1 MMLVHDHSSAVPG
14 PRRSPIPTQP
24 HPPVPPATPATAPSG
39 GRLPELDAALA
50 LVSDGRDVVCE
61 GEAGMGAHAMRRA
74 AAERARALGW
84 LVATAATATVSPDL
98 PRTIIIDD
106 LDRLSTTEI
115 GAVRA
120 GQAQGARLLATRRPP
135 RPFAPQQS
143 RGVADLARDAVIIT
157 LAPLTRDQNQILL
170 EELHGDGTLTR
181 FLSTAERDWIWV
193 TSGGFP
199 ALATALAHDVEE
211 APVTEGVLSRLSR
224 RTVIAAA
231 DIIATLP
238 AALQRLAAQLVP
250 LVGVGMDRLARTFNA
265 TELGLLLETSVISE
279 HNGLLCVPPPLRAA
293 LQLLDGPDVQP
304 LTRSVIADI
313 CTSVRI
319 SARCLETELDLAAN
333 ALAADAV
340 LRAAVPESA
349 HRAVLRVAMWLAR
362 RRGDID
368 EAAALGRRLLT
379 LLGDAPDATAL
390 IVAQG
395 VPDALTSYATHFTD
409 DPERADGLT
418 GSWNWAWL
426 QCLQL
431 PLTGSVPGAE
441 AICLRVAESLA
452 DPERGYARALARTI
466 HAAAL
471 LDEGRLDDAA
481 TGAEEVLRDEHAGPI
496 ATMRAHLVLVA
507 VAACRLHPALVESRC
522 RRLAAAAQA
531 ATVLPGL
538 GGDLARRQ
546 ALDALLTGALACASV
561 GIRPPSEANAVIEAL
576 AHRALRLTDTAAV
589 VRTTVAQFVG
599 AITRR
604 DEAEMAGLLR
614 HLRQERHTDLT
625 AWVLAEIE
633 DGDLP
638 PLGIASGRFVRSGVA
653 LMWMLSRSLPEG
665 VEELRLAMGKPGVAD
680 TVLGEL
686 TATLLACVDGTAVAE
701 HVRTAAS
708 HDLPDGTGPRALQ
721 LGVAGLSGSDP
732 STLAA
737 AAQAFLDQGAPELAE
752 RMLDALAPLVAG
764 DAVRERELRAMQRA
778 TRTSLRAQEDASE
791 PLTLRE
797 REIARLAAEGLRNR
811 EIARRLFVSV
821 RTVESHLYRAM
832 RKLNVTRGEL
842 RRLADRSDSLLE

>member
-1 MMLVHDHSSAVPG
+1 
-14 PRRSPIPTQP
+14 
-24 HPPVPPATPATAPSG
+24 
-39 GRLPELDAALA
+39 
-50 LVSDGRDVVCE
+50 
-61 GEAGMGAHAMRRA
+61 MGAHAIRRA

-84 LVATAATATVSPDL
+84 FVATAATASASPDL

-106 LDRLSTTEI
+106 LDQLSTTEVE
-115 GAVRA
+115 AVRA
-120 GQAQGARLLATRRPP
+120 ARARGARLLVTRRPP
-135 RPFAPQQS
+135 RPFSPQQG
-143 RGVADLARDAVIIT
+143 RETADIARDAVIIT
-157 LAPLTRDQNQILL
+157 LAPLTRDQNVVLL
-170 EELHGDGTLTR
+170 DELRIGGTLTR
-181 FLSTAERDWIWV
+181 TLSAAERDWIWV

-199 ALATALAHDVEE
+199 SLATALAHDLEE
-211 APVTEGVLSRLSR
+211 APLTEGVLGRFSR

-250 LVGVGMDRLARTFNA
+250 LVGVDMDRLARTFNA
-265 TELGLLLETSVISE
+265 TELGLLLETSVIAE

-293 LQLLDGPDVQP
+293 LQLQGGTDVQP

-319 SARCLETELDLAAN
+319 SAKCLETELDLAAN
-333 ALAADAV
+333 ALSADAV
-340 LRAAVPESA
+340 LRAAVPENA

-379 LLGDAPDATAL
+379 LLGDTPDATAL

-395 VPDALTSYATHFTD
+395 VPDALASYATHFTD
-409 DPERADGLT
+409 DPDQADGFT

-431 PLTGSVPGAE
+431 PLTGFVPGAE
-441 AICLRVAESLA
+441 DICLRVAESLT
-452 DPERGYARALARTI
+452 DPERGFARALARTV

-471 LDEGRLDDAA
+471 LDDGRLDDAA
-481 TGAEEVLRDEHAGPI
+481 TCAEEVLGDEHAGHI
-496 ATMRAHLVLVA
+496 ATVRAHLVLVA
-507 VAACRLHPALVESRC
+507 VAASRLEPARVESRC
-522 RRLAAAAQA
+522 RRLAAATQA
-531 ATVLPGL
+531 AMTLPGL

-546 ALDALLTGALACASV
+546 ALDALLTGTLACASV
-561 GIRPPSEANAVIEAL
+561 GIRPPAEVDVVIEML
-576 AHRALRLTDTAAV
+576 AHRALQLTDTAAV
-589 VRTTVAQFVG
+589 VRTTVAEFVS

-653 LMWMLSRSLPEG
+653 LMWMLSRALPEG
-665 VEELRLAMGKPGVAD
+665 VAELRLTMGKRGIAD
-680 TVLGEL
+680 TALGEL
-686 TATLLACVDGTAVAE
+686 AATFLACLDGTADGERVRVAA
-701 HVRTAAS
+701 T
-708 HDLPDGTGPRALQ
+708 HDVPEGSGPRALQ
-721 LGVAGLSGSDP
+721 LGVAGLAAADP
-732 STLAA
+732 TTLAA
-737 AAQAFLDQGAPELAE
+737 AAQAFLGQGAPELAQ
-752 RMLDALAPLVAG
+752 RMLDTLAPLVAG
-764 DAVRERELRAMQRA
+764 DAVRERELRAVQRA
-778 TRTSLRAQEDASE
+778 TRTSLRVQEDASE

-842 RRLADRSDSLLE
+842 RRLADRGDSLLE

>member
-1 MMLVHDHSSAVPG
+1 MMLVHDHSAAVPG
-14 PRRSPIPTQP
+14 PRRSPISTQP
-24 HPPVPPATPATAPSG
+24 RHPFPSATTVTTPTG
-39 GRLPELDAALA
+39 GRLAELDAALT

-61 GEAGMGAHAMRRA
+61 GEAGMGAHVMRRA

-84 LVATAATATVSPDL
+84 FVATAGTAELSPDF

-106 LDRLSTTEI
+106 LDQLSTTEI
-115 GAVRA
+115 DAVRGA
-120 GQAQGARLLATRRPP
+120 QAQGARLLATRRPP
-135 RPFAPQQS
+135 RPFSEQQS
-143 RGVADLARDAVIIT
+143 RETADLARDAAIIT
-157 LAPLTRDQNQILL
+157 LAPLTRGQNQILL
-170 EELHGDGTLTR
+170 EELHDDGTLTR
-181 FLSTAERDWIWV
+181 TLSTAERDWIWV

-199 ALATALAHDVEE
+199 SLATALAHDVEG
-211 APVTEGVLSRLSR
+211 APLTEGVLSRLSR

-250 LVGVGMDRLARTFNA
+250 LVGVDMDRLARTFNA
-265 TELGLLLETSVISE
+265 TELGLLLETSVITE
-279 HNGLLCVPPPLRAA
+279 HDGLLCVPPPLRAA
-293 LQLLDGPDVQP
+293 LQLLDGTEVQP

-319 SARCLETELDLAAN
+319 SAKCLESELDLAAN
-333 ALAADAV
+333 ALATDDA

-349 HRAVLRVAMWLAR
+349 HRAVLRTAMWLAR

-379 LLGDAPDATAL
+379 LLGETPDATAL

-395 VPDALTSYATHFTD
+395 VPDALASYATHFTD
-409 DPERADGLT
+409 DPDQADGLT

-431 PLTGSVPGAE
+431 PLTGFVAGAE
-441 AICLRVAESLA
+441 DICLRVAESLA
-452 DPERGYARALARTI
+452 DPEREYARALSRTI
-466 HAAAL
+466 RAAAL
-471 LDEGRLDDAA
+471 LDEDRLDEAA
-481 TGAEEVLRDEHAGPI
+481 TCAEEVLADEYAGQI
-496 ATMRAHLVLVA
+496 ATVRAHLVLVA
-507 VAACRLHPALVESRC
+507 VATSRLQPALVESRC
-522 RRLAAAAQA
+522 RRLTAAAQA
-531 ATVLPGL
+531 ATALPGL
-538 GGDLARRQ
+538 GGDLARRLS
-546 ALDALLTGALACASV
+546 LDALLMATLACASV
-561 GIRPPSEANAVIEAL
+561 GIRPPTDVETALELL

-589 VRTTVAQFVG
+589 VRITVAQFVS

-633 DGDLP
+633 DNDLP

-665 VEELRLAMGKPGVAD
+665 AEELRLAMGKPGIAD
-680 TVLGEL
+680 TALGEL
-686 TATLLACVDGTAVAE
+686 TATFLACLDGSVTAEQVSN
-701 HVRTAAS
+701 AATHNVVEGS
-708 HDLPDGTGPRALQ
+708 GPRALQ
-721 LGVAGLSGSDP
+721 LGVGGLSGADP
-732 STLAA
+732 NTLAT
-737 AAQAFLDQGAPELAE
+737 AAQAFLDQGAPELAQ
-752 RMLDALAPLVAG
+752 RMLDALAPLIAG
-764 DAVRERELRAMQRA
+764 DAERERELRAAQRA
-778 TRTSLRAQEDASE
+778 TRTSLRVQDDATE

-832 RKLNVTRGEL
+832 RKLNATRGEL
-842 RRLADRSDSLLE
+842 RRLADHGDSLLG